1 MIMQA
6 IQQWQKY
13 SWLSYIDGAFV
24 NFIAEQEPN
33 ATDSLLWASAL
44 VSQQLSLGEVYVDL
58 AKLSQ
63 NVEAVL
69 GITCADEAQS
79 ADSSLAKIKSY
90 TLTDWQTGLAN
101 TLVVGTGEGN
111 SPLVLTGSRLYLR
124 RYWQCQQT
132 VDQGIQQRLLPCRD
146 SLPAPLKA
154 QITQLFSAQLQQ
166 PDWQK
171 IACVLALRARFSI
184 ITGGPGTGKTT
195 TLTKLLAILVQLLQ
209 GEAKEQ
215 HRLNI
220 LLAAPT
226 GKAAARVSESI
237 NKAIS
242 ALVVADAI
250 KALMPTKAMT
260 LHRLLGTQ
268 AMTRQFKHHR
278 NNPFVAD
285 IVIVD
290 EASMIDLEMMAALL
304 DALPETATLIL
315 LGDKD
320 QLASVEA
327 GAVLGDLCQGAVEVA
342 YDANTQAWLKTYAKE
357 DVAVG
362 KVLTANQALNQQTVI
377 LKHSYRFGEHS
388 GIGQLATVVNAGD
401 FEKAQ
406 AILESPHFADLHPK
420 LASTKQTAKNTS
432 SAASADG
439 LLKALVCANWGET
452 NAGIPEAC
460 QGYGYYRALIKK
472 RPKDNTPTAINTWA
486 KQVLKAFDTFQVLCA
501 LRKGQWG
508 VEGLNERI
516 EHWLVTDKKAQMWYE
531 GRPIMIT
538 SNDYSLDLMNG
549 DIGLALIDHTEQL
562 RVVFIANEKDHADGL
577 HWVSPLRLPH
587 VETAYAM
594 TVHKSQGSEFNHV
607 AMVLPD
613 VASRVLTRELIYT
626 GITRAKE
633 NFSLIEP
640 SAGVFSLAIKA
651 SCVG

>member
-146 SLPAPLKA
+146 SLPAPLKE

-242 ALVVADAI
+242 ALEVADAI
-250 KALMPTKAMT
+250 KALMPTKATT

-472 RPKDNTPTAINTWA
+472 TP
-486 KQVLKAFDTFQVLCA
+486 QRQ
-501 LRKGQWG
+501 
-508 VEGLNERI
+508 
-516 EHWLVTDKKAQMWYE
+516 H
-531 GRPIMIT
+531 
-538 SNDYSLDLMNG
+538 
-549 DIGLALIDHTEQL
+549 
-562 RVVFIANEKDHADGL
+562 
-577 HWVSPLRLPH
+577 PH
-587 VETAYAM
+587 SY
-594 TVHKSQGSEFNHV
+594 
-607 AMVLPD
+607 
-613 VASRVLTRELIYT
+613 
-626 GITRAKE
+626 
-633 NFSLIEP
+633 
-640 SAGVFSLAIKA
+640 
-651 SCVG
+651 